1 MVTEKGLRHPREY
14 MEQQTL
20 LMHNS
25 LKTKYSTQGQTY
37 KGKNPAIY
45 KGNEIEE
52 HDKIVYLHCVEG
64 KSYFNAMFK
73 RIFTDNL
80 LLIALYRMMYWPKY
94 TLLQRFLAD

>member
-25 LKTKYSTQGQTY
+25 LKIKYSTQGETY
-37 KGKNPAIY
+37 EGEYPTIY
-45 KGNEIEE
+45 KGNQTEE
-52 HDKIVYLHCVEG
+52 HAKIVYLHCVEG
-64 KSYFNAMFK
+64 KFQFNAMLK

-80 LLIALYRMMYWPKY
+80 LFIALYRIMY
-94 TLLQRFLAD
+94 